1 MKQMVFLNNG
11 KMTDENITTACVGM
25 SFYKDAP
32 RVKKGQFVDVKPI
45 DVKGYKNVLGVF
57 VHDVQIGNIISTLT
71 NDDIASSVIGGFDIL
86 TNHQLAKDVD
96 SLTFKVKSVGV
107 TRIVLNGTF

>member
-1 MKQMVFLNNG
+1 M
-11 KMTDENITTACVGM
+11 C
-25 SFYKDAP
+25 FYKDAP
-32 RVKKGQFVDVKPI
+32 RVKKGQIVDVKPI

-71 NDDIASSVIGGFDIL
+71 NDDIASSVVGGFDIL

>member
-1 MKQMVFLNNG
+1 M
-11 KMTDENITTACVGM
+11 
-25 SFYKDAP
+25 
-32 RVKKGQFVDVKPI
+32 
-45 DVKGYKNVLGVF
+45 LGVF

-96 SLTFKVKSVGV
+96 NLTFKVKSVGA